1 MPLVIFDSDETTV
14 QLIRKSLGD
23 AKQIHVF
30 LGNGPTATSACALDA
45 LWVTAM
51 QGERFGL
58 SVNLAPGECVIGQN
72 SPEMVAK
79 GLPRHIVAC
88 GTDNHSNWLQV
99 AVRAVVRTI
108 SDFNTKHETSD
119 AICRVGT
126 IPENLGLTH
135 RNVDSVMT
143 VLKGEWDV

>member
-1 MPLVIFDSDETTV
+1 MALVIFDSDETTLH
-14 QLIRKSLGD
+14 LIRTSLGD
-23 AKQIHVF
+23 TKHIQVF

-45 LWVTAM
+45 IWVTAM

-58 SVNLAPGECVIGQN
+58 PVNLAPGECVIGQN
-72 SPEMVAK
+72 SSEMVAR
-79 GLPRHIVAC
+79 GLPRHVVAC

-99 AVRAVVRTI
+99 AVRAVVHTI
-108 SDFNTKHETSD
+108 SDFNIRHEPSD
-119 AICRVGT
+119 AIRRVGT

-135 RNVDSVMT
+135 SNVDSVMT